1 MKAAQKQLRLD
12 IERKIGFKIM
22 SSSDVKAFIN
32 ILIEY
37 QIVDLSFNTLRRFW
51 ALLPQTKAS
60 QNTLNKLSIFLG
72 YPSFFGYVKEKNK
85 FELWHTEVKIQRLK
99 YKEDLSSS
107 DLKFIN
113 KICLTQGTVHYFI
126 SLFEHAVQYEKW
138 NYIHTLFNSKYLN
151 LFGKTKT
158 EALEYNVKIAAL
170 IFMKLKSIPLANFKK
185 IITKLIEIK
194 NFKENIIY
202 IFVDLNNINGRYGYL
217 IDMIAKNHIE
227 KEEEI
232 FIKLLKGQAHFLNHG
247 TTKKM
252 KIDESILLTLPETL
266 RGRYLGFQILHA
278 SQISDQN
285 SEQYYWRLFFDLIA
299 EDTDIRNY
307 LHEFIHHL
315 LLAKQFE
322 KMDDLMS
329 KYFDDILDLFHV
341 HHYLDVFLYNLID
354 AMSSYRSSN
363 VKRANIIFKN
373 LDLDKLIFD
382 SYCDYYLIFYN
393 ITGYHLS
400 DTLQEKNKFKQDY
413 LNSKRVSG
421 FMLFSEDYLLNYF
434 ES

>member
-1 MKAAQKQLRLD
+1 
-12 IERKIGFKIM
+12 
-22 SSSDVKAFIN
+22 
-32 ILIEY
+32 
-37 QIVDLSFNTLRRFW
+37 
-51 ALLPQTKAS
+51 
-60 QNTLNKLSIFLG
+60 
-72 YPSFFGYVKEKNK
+72 
-85 FELWHTEVKIQRLK
+85 
-99 YKEDLSSS
+99 
-107 DLKFIN
+107 
-113 KICLTQGTVHYFI
+113 
-126 SLFEHAVQYEKW
+126 
-138 NYIHTLFNSKYLN
+138 
-151 LFGKTKT
+151 
-158 EALEYNVKIAAL
+158 
-170 IFMKLKSIPLANFKK
+170 
-185 IITKLIEIK
+185 
-194 NFKENIIY
+194 
-202 IFVDLNNINGRYGYL
+202 
-217 IDMIAKNHIE
+217 MIAKNHIE

-315 LLAKQFE
+315 ILAKQFE

-373 LDLDKLIFD
+373 LDTDKLIFD

-400 DTLQEKNKFKQDY
+400 HTQQEKNKFKQDY
-413 LNSKRVSG
+413 LKSIEGSG
-421 FMLFSEDYLLNYF
+421 FMLFSEDYLSNYF

>member
-1 MKAAQKQLRLD
+1 MKAAQKQLRID

-22 SSSDVKAFIN
+22 SSTDVKAFIN
-32 ILIEY
+32 ILGEY

-60 QNTLNKLSIFLG
+60 QNTLNKLSFFLG

-170 IFMKLKSIPLANFKK
+170 IFMKLKSIPLADFKK

-217 IDMIAKNHIE
+217 IDMIAKNNIE

-285 SEQYYWRLFFDLIA
+285 SEQYYWRLFFDLIV

-322 KMDDLMS
+322 KMDNLMS
-329 KYFDDILDLFHV
+329 KYFDDILDL
-341 HHYLDVFLYNLID
+341 FLYNLID

-373 LDLDKLIFD
+373 LDTDKLIFD

-400 DTLQEKNKFKQDY
+400 NTQHEKNKFKQDY
-413 LNSKRVSG
+413 LKSIRGSG